1 MLLDGKREE
10 SHVQTRLWLFRA
22 ARAAEDVP
30 SCACKPFFG
39 EMLIRLAHTCTALFY
54 VLPPSRSLPPSRTDR
69 IGSHD
74 RRCDVGC
81 LGATNL
87 CYQSSM
93 ESARDL
99 AMRSSSSN

>member
-1 MLLDGKREE
+1 MLLDGTREE

-54 VLPPSRSLPPSRTDR
+54 VLPPSRLFHLAGLIVSGRT
-69 IGSHD
+69 IEG
-74 RRCDVGC
+74 V
-81 LGATNL
+81 
-87 CYQSSM
+87 M
-93 ESARDL
+93 SA
-99 AMRSSSSN
+99 A